1 MPPQSQQVNPSF
13 NIRSAGIYTESAQL
27 FIEAGPMGI
36 SLVMLN
42 TGDSFQAVATY
53 SFTGQLNELQ
63 TAEKMKEILQDD
75 EFLQKSFAKTHIIW
89 SYPESI
95 LVPPNLV
102 NAESNTEMLDL
113 VYGDA
118 QKAVIKSDF
127 LYKHNLH
134 NIYRIPET
142 VADSFAAKF
151 PYATQTHQYSLLV
164 NREMN
169 YGEDELFVVFYS
181 NSLTV
186 MLCKGGQLQVIQNFG
201 FSSPEDTAYHL
212 LNVCRSF
219 DVEPTKVKLHINGMI
234 DERSNL
240 YTAIYKYFLNIEFD
254 KLPGNYTYAEEIK
267 EHPSHFFSHLF
278 ALAACV

>member
-1 MPPQSQQVNPSF
+1 LPPQSQQVNPSF

-27 FIEAGPMGI
+27 FIETGPTGI
-36 SLVMLN
+36 SVVVLN
-42 TGDSFQAVATY
+42 TGDSFQAVVTY
-53 SFTGQLNELQ
+53 SFSSQLNELQ
-63 TAEKMKEILQDD
+63 AAEKMKEILQDD
-75 EFLQKSFAKTHIIW
+75 ELLQKSFAKTHIIW

-102 NAESNTEMLDL
+102 NTESNTEMLDL
-113 VYGDA
+113 VYGNA

-134 NIYRIPET
+134 NIYRTPES
-142 VADSFAAKF
+142 VREALEAKF
-151 PYATQTHQYSLLV
+151 PYAIQTHQYSLLA

-169 YGEDELFVVFYS
+169 SGEDELFVVFYS
-181 NSLTV
+181 NSLTL
-186 MLCKGGQLQVIQNFG
+186 MLCKEGQLQVIQNFA

-219 DVEPTKVKLHINGMI
+219 DVEPNKVKLHINGMI

-240 YTAIYKYFLNIEFD
+240 YAAIYKYFLHIEFD

-267 EHPSHFFSHLF
+267 AHPAHFFSHLF
-278 ALAACV
+278 ALASCV

>member
-1 MPPQSQQVNPSF
+1 MQHVNPSF
-13 NIRSAGIYTESAQL
+13 NIQSAGIYTDSAQL

-36 SLVMLN
+36 SFAILN
-42 TGDSFQAVATY
+42 TGDCFQAVVTY
-53 SFTGQLNELQ
+53 SFSNKMNEPKQ
-63 TAEKMKEILQDD
+63 CEKIKEILLHD
-75 EFLQKSFAKTHIIW
+75 ELLQKPFAKTHIIW

-102 NAESNTEMLDL
+102 DAENNNDMLNL

-118 QKAVIKSDF
+118 PKGVIKSDF

-134 NIYRIPET
+134 NVYRVPET
-142 VADSFAAKF
+142 VRESVEAKF

-164 NREMN
+164 NRETN
-169 YGEDELFVVFYS
+169 GGDELFVVFYTS
-181 NSLTV
+181 SLTL
-186 MLCKGGQLQVIQNFG
+186 MLLKEGHLQVIQNFA

-212 LNVCRSF
+212 LNVCKSF
-219 DVEPTKVKLHINGMI
+219 DVQPNKVILHISGMI
-234 DERSNL
+234 DEKSNL
-240 YTAIYKYFLNIEFD
+240 YAAIYKYFLHIEFD

-267 EHPSHFFSHLF
+267 DHPPHFFSHLF